1 MECRSCGNTLSI
13 GDWPYCPHS
22 SIYAQSAQHFDPVVI
37 HKDAE
42 GNVRFP
48 GRADAAVPAGFEK
61 VELRTVRE
69 VRQFEHDMNV
79 RGRAESE
86 QAAYNRTQTFDREH
100 RMRRSELAQRMPGLS
115 PFSRELAQVAMR
127 QRDARQSSKN
137 KPFDVGFHV
146 EAFSQ
151 DSSNRGAHCDEST
164 GWQRRKG

>member
-1 MECRSCGNTLSI
+1 MECRACGHTLNI
-13 GDWPYCPHS
+13 GDFPFCPHES
-22 SIYAQSAQHFDPVVI
+22 VYAQPAQHFDPVVI

-69 VRQFEHDMNV
+69 VRQFEHMMNV

-86 QAAYNRTQTFDREH
+86 QAAYNRTQTFDRES
-100 RMRRSELAQRMPGLS
+100 RVRRAELLQRMPGLQ
-115 PFSRELAQVAMR
+115 PFSRDLAKVAMQQREMR
-127 QRDARQSSKN
+127 QGSKN

-151 DSSNRGAHCDEST
+151 NSSNRGAHCDESS